1 MISTKCNFMLYFPL
15 GYISEH
21 LSQFLKGTVNRYR
34 YALIMPRS
42 LTLQKF
48 ETF

>member
-15 GYISEH
+15 GYILEH
-21 LSQFLKGTVNRYR
+21 LSQFSKGTVNRYR
-34 YALIMPRS
+34 YAFMPRS